1 MNRDQTCAA
10 VIART
15 LHDAGVRVAFGHPG
29 GEVLELIDALER
41 AGIRFVLTGHE
52 STAAFMAAAAGRLTG
67 IPGVC
72 VATLGPGAC
81 NLVLGVGTAFL
92 DRDPV
97 LAISAR
103 TSTERHHRSNKQ
115 NLPLVDL
122 FTPITR
128 WSADLEDTPVENAV
142 KNALAAATG
151 PPRGPV
157 YLALPSDVAGKPA
170 VGGGFANLDSNG
182 GPGPHKAASRAP
194 VNRAAAGQVVPG
206 YPPPPAPAGQIT
218 NLPLPAPADE
228 SDLPRILASLNG
240 AERPVAVVG
249 IAMDAARDA
258 PTVRRFLRDTGI
270 PYTTTVQAKGIADE
284 RGTGFLGAIAPAAG
298 EDRIIEWLEQSD
310 CVLGIG
316 FDPVEI
322 SRLWHFDAPLHVV
335 ANAPV
340 AFGAWSPPASCVG
353 EVSSLLGRIAD
364 GYTGS
369 GAWTDDEI
377 RYLRARV
384 DAVYH
389 PPASSGPEGMSP
401 YHLIGVLRDALP
413 EDTIVSSDVGAHKN
427 VMGQRWLAPEPDTFL
442 MSNGLSSMGYGVGAA
457 MGAAMVCPDRPVVAV
472 TGDGAF
478 AMMVQELETIR
489 RTGISPL
496 LVVLYDASLAVI
508 KIAQQARGLP
518 ETGVD
523 FAPVDWVRVAE
534 GFGIGAEAVSTLEE
548 ARDAVARW
556 MDRREARVLVA
567 PVDEG
572 LYTGLKY

>member
-1 MNRDQTCAA
+1 MNQDQTCAA

-15 LHDAGVRVAFGHPG
+15 LHDSGVCVAFGHPG

-92 DRDPV
+92 DRDPIV
-97 LAISAR
+97 AISAR

-115 NLPLVDL
+115 NLPLIDL

-128 WSADLEDTPVENAV
+128 WSADLEDAAVEDTV
-142 KNALAAATG
+142 KNALSTSAG

-157 YLALPSDVAGKPA
+157 YLSLPSDVAGKPA
-170 VGGGFANLDSNG
+170 VDGDSGNRDAVRG
-182 GPGPHKAASRAP
+182 S
-194 VNRAAAGQVVPG
+194 VNRAGAGQIQPG
-206 YPPPPAPAGQIT
+206 YPPLPPP
-218 NLPLPAPADE
+218 PDEADL
-228 SDLPRILASLNG
+228 SRILSALNE

-249 IAMDAARDA
+249 IAMDATRDA
-258 PTVRRFLRDTGI
+258 PTVRRFLRDTGL

-284 RGTGFLGAIAPAAG
+284 RGAGFLGTIAPAAG

-340 AFGAWSPPASCVG
+340 GFGAWSPPASCVG
-353 EVSSLLGRIAD
+353 EVAGLLGRIAE
-364 GYTGS
+364 GYTGR
-369 GAWTDDEI
+369 GAWTDDDI

-389 PPASSGPEGMSP
+389 PPAAEGPEGMSP
-401 YHLIGVLRDALP
+401 YHLVGVLRDALP

-427 VMGQRWLAPEPDTFL
+427 VMGQRWLAPGPDTFL

-457 MGAAMVCPDRPVVAV
+457 MGAATVCPERPVVAV

-523 FAPVDWVRVAE
+523 FAPVDWVKVAE
-534 GFGIGAEAVSTLEE
+534 GFGVGAEAAGNLAEV
-548 ARDAVARW
+548 RDAVRHW
-556 MDRREARVLVA
+556 VRHREARVLIV

>member
-1 MNRDQTCAA
+1 MTQDQTCAA
-10 VIART
+10 VMART
-15 LHDAGVRVAFGHPG
+15 LREAGVRFAFGHPG

-52 STAAFMAAAAGRLTG
+52 STAAFMAAAVGRLTG

-81 NLVLGVGTAFL
+81 NLVLGVATAFL
-92 DRDPV
+92 DRDPI

-103 TSTERHHRSNKQ
+103 TSTQRHHRSNKQ
-115 NLPLVDL
+115 NLPLMDL

-128 WSADLEDTPVENAV
+128 WSVDLEGAAVEDTL
-142 KNALAAATG
+142 KSALSIAAG

-157 YLALPSDVAGKPA
+157 YLSVPSDLAGRPA
-170 VGGGFANLDSNG
+170 IDGDSAIRDVDGKSMN
-182 GPGPHKAASRAP
+182 
-194 VNRAAAGQVVPG
+194 QVIDVKSSS
-206 YPPPPAPAGQIT
+206 PPSPT
-218 NLPLPAPADE
+218 PADD

-258 PTVRRFLRDTGI
+258 PAVRRFLRDTAI

-284 RGTGFLGAIAPAAG
+284 QGGGYLGTIAPAAG
-298 EDRIIEWLEQSD
+298 EERIIEWLERSD

-322 SRLWHFDAPLHVV
+322 SRLWHFDAPLQVV

-340 AFGAWSPPASCVG
+340 GFGAYSPPASCVG
-353 EVSSLLGRIAD
+353 DVSALLVRIGG
-364 GYTGS
+364 GYTGRS
-369 GAWTDDEI
+369 AWTNEQI
-377 RYLRARV
+377 RELRERV

-389 PPASSGPEGMSP
+389 PTASSGPGGMSP
-401 YHLIGVLRDALP
+401 YHLVGALRETLP

-427 VMGQRWLAPEPDTFL
+427 VMGQRWTAPGPDTFL
-442 MSNGLSSMGYGVGAA
+442 MSNGLSSMGYGLGAA
-457 MGAAMVCPDRPVVAV
+457 MGAATVCPDRPVAAV

-478 AMMVQELETIR
+478 AMMVQELETIN
-489 RTGISPL
+489 RTGIAPL
-496 LVVLYDASLAVI
+496 VIVLCDASLAVI

-518 ETGVD
+518 TMGVD
-523 FAPVDWVRVAE
+523 FSPVDWVKVAE
-534 GFGIGAEAVSTLEE
+534 GFGISAETVSTLDET
-548 ARDAVARW
+548 RDAVGRW
-556 MDRREARVLVA
+556 VRRREARVLVA
-567 PVDEG
+567 LVDEG

>member
-1 MNRDQTCAA
+1 M
-10 VIART
+10 ART
-15 LHDAGVRVAFGHPG
+15 LHDAGVRFAFGHPG

-92 DRDPV
+92 DRDPI

-128 WSADLEDTPVENAV
+128 WSADLEDAAVEDAV
-142 KNALAAATG
+142 KKALAVAIG
-151 PPRGPV
+151 PPRGPA

-170 VGGGFANLDSNG
+170 VDDDSAHREG
-182 GPGPHKAASRAP
+182 SGKPAHH
-194 VNRAAAGQVVPG
+194 VAAGQTVPR
-206 YPPPPAPAGQIT
+206 YPPP
-218 NLPLPAPADE
+218 PAPADE
-228 SDLPRILASLNG
+228 SDLPRILANLNG
-240 AERPVAVVG
+240 ADRPIAVVG
-249 IAMDAARDA
+249 IAMDAQGDA
-258 PTVRRFLRDTGI
+258 PAVRRFLRDTGI

-284 RGTGFLGAIAPAAG
+284 RGAGFLGAIAPAAG

-335 ANAPV
+335 ANASV
-340 AFGAWSPPASCVG
+340 SFGAFSPPASCAG
-353 EVSSLLGRIAD
+353 DVSSLLGRIAA
-364 GYTGS
+364 GYTGRS
-369 GAWTDDEI
+369 AWTDDDI

-389 PPASSGPEGMSP
+389 PPASAGPEGMSP

-413 EDTIVSSDVGAHKN
+413 ENTIVSSDVGAHKN
-427 VMGQRWLAPEPDTFL
+427 IMGQRWLAPEPDAFL

-457 MGAAMVCPDRPVVAV
+457 MGAATVRPDRPVAAV

-489 RTGISPL
+489 RTGITPL

-518 ETGVD
+518 ETGVG
-523 FAPVDWVRVAE
+523 FAPVDWVKVAE

-548 ARDAVARW
+548 TRDAVARW
-556 MDRREARVLVA
+556 VRHREARVLVA
-567 PVDEG
+567 AVDEG

>member
-1 MNRDQTCAA
+1 MNQDQTCAA
-10 VIART
+10 VIAHT
-15 LHDAGVRVAFGHPG
+15 LHDAGVRFAFGHPG

-41 AGIRFVLTGHE
+41 AGIRFVLTGQE

-97 LAISAR
+97 LAVSAR

-128 WSADLEDTPVENAV
+128 WSADLEGAPVEDAV
-142 KNALAAATG
+142 KAALAVAAG
-151 PPRGPV
+151 PPRGPA
-157 YLALPSDVAGKPA
+157 YLALPSDVAGRPA
-170 VGGGFANLDSNG
+170 VAGDSAPREAGGGPAHRL
-182 GPGPHKAASRAP
+182 
-194 VNRAAAGQVVPG
+194 AAGRIAN
-206 YPPPPAPAGQIT
+206 PPPPAPAD
-218 NLPLPAPADE
+218 A
-228 SDLPRILASLNG
+228 SDLPRILANLNG
-240 AERPVAVVG
+240 ADRPVAVVG
-249 IAMDAARDA
+249 IAMDAPKDA
-258 PTVRRFLRDTGI
+258 PAVRRFLRETGI
-270 PYTTTVQAKGIADE
+270 PYATTVQAKGIADE
-284 RGTGFLGAIAPAAG
+284 RGTGFLGTVAPAAG

-340 AFGAWSPPASCVG
+340 GFGAFSPPASCVG
-353 EVSSLLGRIAD
+353 DVSSLLGRIAT
-364 GYTGS
+364 GYAGRR
-369 GAWTDDEI
+369 AWADDDI

-401 YHLIGVLRDALP
+401 YHLIGVLRETLP
-413 EDTIVSSDVGAHKN
+413 EDAIVSSDVGAHKN
-427 VMGQRWLAPEPDTFL
+427 VMGQRWLAPEPDSFL
-442 MSNGLSSMGYGVGAA
+442 TSNGLSSMGYGVGAA
-457 MGAAMVCPDRPVVAV
+457 MGAATVRPDRPVAAV

-478 AMMVQELETIR
+478 AMMAQELETIR

-496 LVVLYDASLAVI
+496 VIILYDASLAVI

-518 ETGVD
+518 ETGVG
-523 FAPVDWVRVAE
+523 FAPVDWVKVAE
-534 GFGIGAEAVSTLEE
+534 GFGVGAEAVGTLEE
-548 ARDAVARW
+548 TRDAVARW
-556 MDRREARVLVA
+556 VRHREARVLVA
-567 PVDEG
+567 AVDEG

>member
-1 MNRDQTCAA
+1 M
-10 VIART
+10 ART
-15 LHDAGVRVAFGHPG
+15 LYDAGVRFAFGHPG

-52 STAAFMAAAAGRLTG
+52 STAAFMATAAGRLTG

-122 FTPITR
+122 FTPVTR
-128 WSADLEDTPVENAV
+128 WSADLENAAVEDAV
-142 KNALAAATG
+142 KTALSVASG
-151 PPRGPV
+151 PPRGPA
-157 YLALPSDVAGKPA
+157 YLALPSDMAGKPA
-170 VGGGFANLDSNG
+170 VDSASAPREAGGGAV
-182 GPGPHKAASRAP
+182 HHAAVGRNA
-194 VNRAAAGQVVPG
+194 PG
-206 YPPPPAPAGQIT
+206 YPPPPASTDAT
-218 NLPLPAPADE
+218 
-228 SDLPRILASLNG
+228 DLPRILNSLNS
-240 AERPVAVVG
+240 ADRPVAVVG
-249 IAMDAARDA
+249 IAMDATKDA
-258 PTVRRFLRDTGI
+258 LAVRRFLRDTAI

-284 RGTGFLGAIAPAAG
+284 RGTGFLGTIGPAAG

-340 AFGAWSPPASCVG
+340 GFGTYRPPASCVG
-353 EVSSLLGRIAD
+353 DVPSLLGRIAA
-364 GYTGS
+364 GYTGRS
-369 GAWTDDEI
+369 AWTDDDI

-401 YHLIGVLRDALP
+401 YHLIGVLREALP
-413 EDTIVSSDVGAHKN
+413 KDTIVSSDVGAHKN

-457 MGAAMVCPDRPVVAV
+457 MGAATVHPDRPVAAV

-478 AMMVQELETIR
+478 AMVVQELETIR

-496 LVVLYDASLAVI
+496 VIVLYDASLAVI

-518 ETGVD
+518 ETGVG
-523 FAPVDWVRVAE
+523 FAPVDWVKVAE
-534 GFGIGAEAVSTLEE
+534 GFGVGAEAVGTLEE
-548 ARDAVARW
+548 TRDAVARW
-556 MDRREARVLVA
+556 VRRRDARVLVA
-567 PVDEG
+567 AVDEG

>member
-1 MNRDQTCAA
+1 M
-10 VIART
+10 ART
-15 LHDAGVRVAFGHPG
+15 LHDAGVRFAYGHPG

-52 STAAFMAAAAGRLTG
+52 STAAFMAAATGRLTG

-81 NLVLGVGTAFL
+81 NLVLGVGTAYL
-92 DRDPV
+92 DRDPI

-128 WSADLEDTPVENAV
+128 WAVDLEEAAVEDTV
-142 KNALAAATG
+142 KTALSVAAG

-157 YLALPSDVAGKPA
+157 YLALPSDMAGKPA
-170 VGGGFANLDSNG
+170 GEGEPAM
-182 GPGPHKAASRAP
+182 PPP
-194 VNRAAAGQVVPG
+194 RAAA
-206 YPPPPAPAGQIT
+206 
-218 NLPLPAPADE
+218 DE
-228 SDLPRILASLNG
+228 ADLPRIVAALNG

-249 IAMDAARDA
+249 IAMNPSKDA
-258 PTVRRFLRDTGI
+258 PAVRRFLRDTGI

-284 RGTGFLGAIAPAAG
+284 QGDGFLGTIAPAAG
-298 EDRIIEWLEQSD
+298 EDRIIEWLERSD

-322 SRLWHFDAPLHVV
+322 SRLWHFDAPLHIV

-340 AFGAWSPPASCVG
+340 GFGTYSPPAGCVG
-353 EVSSLLGRIAD
+353 DVSALLERISADYIGRN
-364 GYTGS
+364 
-369 GAWTDDEI
+369 AWTGDEI
-377 RYLRARV
+377 RYLSARV

-401 YHLIGVLRDALP
+401 YHLVGVLRDVLP
-413 EDTIVSSDVGAHKN
+413 EDAIVSSDVGAHKN
-427 VMGQRWLAPEPDTFL
+427 VMGQRWLAPGPDTFL

-457 MGAAMVCPDRPVVAV
+457 MGAAMACPGRPVAAV

-478 AMMVQELETIR
+478 AMMAQELETIK
-489 RTGISPL
+489 RTGIAPL
-496 LVVLYDASLAVI
+496 IVVLYDASLAVI

-518 ETGVD
+518 GTGVD
-523 FAPVDWVRVAE
+523 FAPVDWVKIAE
-534 GFGIGAEAVSTLEE
+534 GFGVGAEAVRTLEE
-548 ARDAVARW
+548 TRGAVARW
-556 MDRREARVLVA
+556 VRDREARVLVA
-567 PVDEG
+567 HVDEG

>member
-1 MNRDQTCAA
+1 MTQDQTCAA
-10 VIART
+10 VMART
-15 LHDAGVRVAFGHPG
+15 LREAGVRFAFGHPG

-52 STAAFMAAAAGRLTG
+52 STAAFMAAAVGRLTG

-81 NLVLGVGTAFL
+81 NLVLGVATAFL
-92 DRDPV
+92 DRDPI

-103 TSTERHHRSNKQ
+103 TSTQRHHRSNKQ
-115 NLPLVDL
+115 NLPLMDL

-128 WSADLEDTPVENAV
+128 WSVDLEGAAVEDTL
-142 KNALAAATG
+142 KSALSIAAG

-157 YLALPSDVAGKPA
+157 YLSVPSDLAGRPVIDGDSA
-170 VGGGFANLDSNG
+170 VRDVDGKSMNHDVDVKS
-182 GPGPHKAASRAP
+182 SS
-194 VNRAAAGQVVPG
+194 
-206 YPPPPAPAGQIT
+206 PPPPT
-218 NLPLPAPADE
+218 PADD

-258 PTVRRFLRDTGI
+258 PAVRRFLRDTAI

-284 RGTGFLGAIAPAAG
+284 QGGGYLGTIAPAAG
-298 EDRIIEWLEQSD
+298 EERIIEWLERSD

-322 SRLWHFDAPLHVV
+322 SRLWHFDAPLQVV

-340 AFGAWSPPASCVG
+340 GFGAYSPPASCVG
-353 EVSSLLGRIAD
+353 DVSVLLVRIGG
-364 GYTGS
+364 GYTGRS
-369 GAWTDDEI
+369 AWTDKQI
-377 RYLRARV
+377 RELRERV

-389 PPASSGPEGMSP
+389 PPASSGPGGMSP
-401 YHLIGVLRDALP
+401 YHLVGALRETLP

-427 VMGQRWLAPEPDTFL
+427 VMGQRWTAPGPDTFL
-442 MSNGLSSMGYGVGAA
+442 MSNGLSSMGYGLGAA
-457 MGAAMVCPDRPVVAV
+457 MGAATVCPDRPVAAV

-478 AMMVQELETIR
+478 AMMVQELETIN
-489 RTGISPL
+489 RTGIAPL
-496 LVVLYDASLAVI
+496 VIVLCDASLAVI

-518 ETGVD
+518 TTGVD
-523 FAPVDWVRVAE
+523 FSPVDWVKVAE
-534 GFGIGAEAVSTLEE
+534 GFGISAETVSTLEE
-548 ARDAVARW
+548 TRDAVGRW
-556 MDRREARVLVA
+556 VGRRKARVLVA
-567 PVDEG
+567 LVDEE

>member
-1 MNRDQTCAA
+1 MNQDQTCAA

-29 GEVLELIDALER
+29 GEVLELMDALER

-92 DRDPV
+92 DRDPI

-128 WSADLEDTPVENAV
+128 WSADLEDAAVEDTV
-142 KNALAAATG
+142 KYALSTATG
-151 PPRGPV
+151 PPRGPA
-157 YLALPSDVAGKPA
+157 YLALPSDLAGKQA
-170 VGGGFANLDSNG
+170 VDDDSG
-182 GPGPHKAASRAP
+182 SRDTGRGS
-194 VNRAAAGQVVPG
+194 VNRVAAGQIVPG
-206 YPPPPAPAGQIT
+206 YPPLA
-218 NLPLPAPADE
+218 APADD
-228 SDLPRILASLNG
+228 SDLPRIVTSLNG
-240 AERPVAVVG
+240 ADRPVAVVG
-249 IAMDAARDA
+249 IAMDAPGDA
-258 PTVRRFLRDTGI
+258 PAVRRFLRDTGI
-270 PYTTTVQAKGIADE
+270 PYATTVQAKGIADE
-284 RGTGFLGAIAPAAG
+284 RGAGFLGTIAPAAG
-298 EDRIIEWLEQSD
+298 EDRIIEWLAKSD

-340 AFGAWSPPASCVG
+340 GFGAWSPPASCVG
-353 EVSSLLGRIAD
+353 GVSGLLGRIAA
-364 GYTGS
+364 GYAGRC
-369 GAWTDDEI
+369 AWTVDDI
-377 RYLRARV
+377 RYLSARV
-384 DAVYH
+384 DAAYH
-389 PPASSGPEGMSP
+389 PPSAEGPEGMSP
-401 YHLIGVLRDALP
+401 YHLIGVLRDVLP

-457 MGAAMVCPDRPVVAV
+457 MGAATVCPDRPVVAV

-523 FAPVDWVRVAE
+523 FAPVDWVKVAE
-534 GFGIGAEAVSTLEE
+534 GFGIGAEAASNLEE

-556 MDRREARVLVA
+556 VSRREARVLVV